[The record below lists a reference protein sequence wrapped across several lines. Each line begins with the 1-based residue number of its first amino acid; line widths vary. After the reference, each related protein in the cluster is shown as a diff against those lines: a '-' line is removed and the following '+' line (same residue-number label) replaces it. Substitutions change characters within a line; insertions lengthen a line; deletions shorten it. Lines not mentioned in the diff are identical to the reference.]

1 MELISRKQ
9 NYSGKNSDLK
19 LFGIKL
25 SISRECPV
33 FHKANFV
40 VFHNTLP
47 CSDKLIKKTAYPL
60 RANHRHLMCYGRADN
75 SSRIL

>member
-1 MELISRKQ
+1 MELISREQ

-19 LFGIKL
+19 LFGIKWN
-25 SISRECPV
+25 ISREYPV

-47 CSDKLIKKTAYPL
+47 CSDKLKKTAYPP
-60 RANHRHLMCYGRADN
+60 RANHRHLMCYGRAAN
-75 SSRIL
+75 SSRVL